1 MGRNLFWRK
10 TMRKLSLCSL
20 IFLYSVCFT
29 AAIDT
34 ASNILPAE
42 DNAAQEVIIEEN
54 SSLEIPVEK
63 VPIPAPPLEE
73 AVQEFKVIDIEVI
86 DHDLI
91 EYYKRQYLTDS
102 AKKWLSGVMK
112 AAAPYRAFVIKELQ
126 AHGLPL
132 CLQYLPVIESNYKLT
147 ALSKS
152 GAAGMW
158 QFMKNSIAPFNIR
171 VNDWMDERRDP
182 WLSTTAAVR
191 KLKENYTFFDDWY
204 LALASYNAGLGAISR
219 TIKSAGKS
227 DYWYLADKGLLK
239 NETRHYVPKFL
250 AIAEILENHDYYGIE
265 FPDPDLE
272 HDDSVQFDEI
282 VINQAIALDL
292 LAEKTSLSSKLLAFY
307 NPALYYGITPIE
319 SSYRLRLPKGTAGK
333 AAAVIKTDSFS
344 LMRYSMYTVK
354 SGDTLYALSLHYG
367 IGVSTIQKINNL
379 SSTKIIIGQKILIP
393 SFSETPEYQGNKPDE
408 TLRFDGS
415 YIVQKSDTLWSIAL
429 AYDVQ
434 VEQLAQENNMTIN
447 DVLRIGSN
455 LKVPI
460 ID

>member
-1 MGRNLFWRK
+1 M
-10 TMRKLSLCSL
+10 
-20 IFLYSVCFT
+20 
-29 AAIDT
+29 
-34 ASNILPAE
+34 
-42 DNAAQEVIIEEN
+42 
-54 SSLEIPVEK
+54 
-63 VPIPAPPLEE
+63 
-73 AVQEFKVIDIEVI
+73 
-86 DHDLI
+86 
-91 EYYKRQYLTDS
+91 
-102 AKKWLSGVMK
+102 
-112 AAAPYRAFVIKELQ
+112 
-126 AHGLPL
+126 
-132 CLQYLPVIESNYKLT
+132 
-147 ALSKS
+147 
-152 GAAGMW
+152 
-158 QFMKNSIAPFNIR
+158 
-171 VNDWMDERRDP
+171 
-182 WLSTTAAVR
+182 
-191 KLKENYTFFDDWY
+191 
-204 LALASYNAGLGAISR
+204 
-219 TIKSAGKS
+219 
-227 DYWYLADKGLLK
+227 
-239 NETRHYVPKFL
+239 
-250 AIAEILENHDYYGIE
+250 
-265 FPDPDLE
+265 
-272 HDDSVQFDEI
+272 QFDEI